1 MLAPWKKN
9 YDQPRQH
16 IKKQRHYFANRGLS
30 SQSYNFSSSP
40 VWMWELDH
48 KESRAPKNWC
58 FWTLVSEKS
67 LENPFD
73 CKEIQSVNPKGNQSV
88 TLGLMLKLKL
98 QYFGHLMWR
107 TDSLEKTLM
116 LGKTEGKRRRG
127 RRRMRWSEGITDL
140 IDMSLRK
147 LWELVM
153 DTDDWCAAFHEVT
166 KSWTMTEWLD
176 WKRNTDR
183 RYYMDKPLKYHT
195 KWKRTDIK
203 GNVLLESI
211 IYWEYKFKNLQKNIL
226 CISFHVNKNTFITKS
241 ISAIWIY

>member
-1 MLAPWKKN
+1 MDVRVGLWRKLSAKELMLLN
-9 YDQPRQH
+9 C
-16 IKKQRHYFANRGLS
+16 GVGEGTLE
-30 SQSYNFSSSP
+30 SP
-40 VWMWELDH
+40 LDSKEL
-48 KESRAPKNWC
+48 KPINS
-58 FWTLVSEKS
+58 
-67 LENPFD
+67 
-73 CKEIQSVNPKGNQSV
+73 KGNQPQKFI
-88 TLGLMLKLKL
+88 G
-98 QYFGHLMWR
+98 R
-107 TDSLEKTLM
+107 TDAEAETPILWPPDVKSWPLEKTLR

-211 IYWEYKFKNLQKNIL
+211 IYWEYKFKNLPKNIL